1 MRQPAYLDSAAT
13 TRVDERVA
21 DVVLRCMREE
31 FGNSGSRT
39 HQYGTDAMRL
49 VEEARTHV
57 AALVAASTDEVIFT
71 SGATEANNLAILGTS
86 RVLMDQGQRH
96 LITTAQEHKAVLE
109 PVEYLQARGTRVTL
123 LAPGTDGRVDPD
135 QVRDALTR
143 DTGLVSV
150 MHVNNETGVIQPLE
164 EIAAVLE
171 GHSAYLHVDA
181 AQGFGKHVPPLTNRR
196 IDLMSISGHKVYG
209 PKGVG
214 ALISRKRE
222 GRVRIPIDPLM
233 FGGGQERGIRPGTLA
248 VPLIAGFGEAA
259 RIAAAEHLDRDV
271 RVRAVEDRVVKFIE
285 HAGGTINGDRAHC
298 LPHIINASF
307 KGLDSEAFIV
317 ATKDLIAVSNGAA
330 CSSHSYQRSHVL
342 VSMGLPDWQVASAI
356 RFSLSHETAF
366 DLGDELVQRIDRVR
380 F

>member
-13 TRVDERVA
+13 TQVDERVA
-21 DVVLRCMREE
+21 DVILRCMREE

-39 HQYGTDAMRL
+39 HQYGADAMRL

-57 AALVAASTDEVIFT
+57 AALVGASSDEVIFT
-71 SGATEANNLAILGTS
+71 SGATEANNLAILGTA
-86 RVLMDQGQRH
+86 RALVDQGRIH
-96 LITTAQEHKAVLE
+96 VITTAQEHKAVLE
-109 PVEYLQARGTRVTL
+109 PIEFLQARGVRVTL
-123 LAPGTDGRVDPD
+123 LSPGSDGRVDPD
-135 QVRDALTR
+135 QVRDALDR

-150 MHVNNETGVIQPLE
+150 MHVNNETGVIQPLD

-171 GHSAYLHVDA
+171 DHSAYMHVDA
-181 AQGFGKHVPPLTNRR
+181 AQGFGKHVPPLKNRR
-196 IDLMSISGHKVYG
+196 IDLLSISGHKVYG

-214 ALISRKRE
+214 ALIARKRE
-222 GRVRIPIDPLM
+222 GRVRIPIEPLM

-248 VPLIAGFGEAA
+248 VPVIAGLGEAA
-259 RIAAAEHLDRDV
+259 RLAAAEHLDRHA
-271 RVRAVEDRVVKFIE
+271 RVRTIEERILSFIDN
-285 HAGGTINGDRAHC
+285 AGGTINGDRTRS

-366 DLGDELVQRIDRVR
+366 DCGDELVQRINRAR

>member
-21 DVVLRCMREE
+21 DVILRCMREE

-39 HQYGTDAMRL
+39 HQYGADAMRL

-57 AALVAASTDEVIFT
+57 AALVGASSDEVIFT
-71 SGATEANNLAILGTS
+71 SGATEANNLAILGTA
-86 RVLMDQGQRH
+86 RALVDQGRIH
-96 LITTAQEHKAVLE
+96 VITTAQEHKAVLE
-109 PVEYLQARGTRVTL
+109 PIEFLQARGVRVTL
-123 LAPGTDGRVDPD
+123 LSPGSDGRVDPD
-135 QVRDALTR
+135 QVHDALDR

-150 MHVNNETGVIQPLE
+150 MHVNNETGVIQPLD

-171 GHSAYLHVDA
+171 DHSAYMHVDA
-181 AQGFGKHVPPLTNRR
+181 AQGFGKHVPPLKNRR
-196 IDLMSISGHKVYG
+196 IDLLSISGHKVYG

-214 ALISRKRE
+214 ALIARKRE
-222 GRVRIPIDPLM
+222 GRVRIPIEPLM

-248 VPLIAGFGEAA
+248 VPLIAGLGEAA
-259 RIAAAEHLDRDV
+259 RLAAAEHLDRHA
-271 RVRAVEDRVVKFIE
+271 RVRTVEERVLSFIDN
-285 HAGGTINGDRAHC
+285 AGGTINGDRTRS

-342 VSMGLPDWQVASAI
+342 VSMGLPEWQVASAI
-356 RFSLSHETAF
+356 RFSLSHETTF
-366 DLGDELVQRIDRVR
+366 DLGDELVQRINRVR